1 MAYTIHPY
9 STDKGNTTKSVN
21 DNISSIMS
29 WMIQIAGQV
38 CGGYASDIYYSLSGY
53 DYAVRMDYD
62 YDKLIV
68 FYESAVIE
76 YTIENDI
83 VKGKPYRI
91 QYWRLTW
98 NPYKK
103 EGLFTRVKLK
113 ELKKE
118 VNNG

>member
-29 WMIQIAGQV
+29 RMVQIAGRL
-38 CGGYASDIYYSLSGY
+38 CEDYASDVYYTLCGY
-53 DYAVRMDYD
+53 DDAVRENYN

-68 FYESAVIE
+68 FQESGVIE
-76 YTIENDI
+76 YTIENNT
-83 VKGKPYRI
+83 VNSRPRGI

-98 NPYKK
+98 NPEECAGIFK
-103 EGLFTRVKLK
+103 RVRLK
-113 ELKKE
+113 EE
-118 VNNG
+118 R

>member
-9 STDKGNTTKSVN
+9 STGKGNTTKSVN

-29 WMIQIAGQV
+29 RMVQIAWRL
-38 CGGYASDIYYSLSGY
+38 CKNYASDVYYPLSGY
-53 DYAVRMDYD
+53 AYAVRMDYD
-62 YDKLIV
+62 YDKLLV
-68 FYESAVIE
+68 FYKRGVIE

-83 VKGKPYRI
+83 VKGKPYGI

-103 EGLFTRVKLK
+103 EGVFTRVGLK
-113 ELKKE
+113 EE
-118 VNNG
+118 C

>member
-29 WMIQIAGQV
+29 RMVQIAGRL
-38 CGGYASDIYYSLSGY
+38 CEDYASDVYYSLSGY
-53 DYAVRMDYD
+53 DCAVRENYN

-68 FYESAVIE
+68 FQESGVIE
-76 YTIENDI
+76 YTIENDT
-83 VKGKPYRI
+83 VNSRPRGI

-98 NPYKK
+98 NPEECAGIFK
-103 EGLFTRVKLK
+103 RVRLK
-113 ELKKE
+113 EE
-118 VNNG
+118 R